1 MHSENH
7 NYISLNN
14 SELFAGLPSSVCKE
28 VVASARPR
36 DFASSDVMF
45 FVGDPIKQVLL
56 LTEGLVKKSQL
67 SQGGREAIL
76 RLTVPGEVISEL
88 ALVPGGTYSSTA
100 QALQDCKV
108 LAWDSA
114 TFEDVSVRFPG
125 LRRNAH
131 HILEQ
136 RLAELECRF
145 SVVSTK
151 TASPRLASGLVQ
163 LMNQLGQRVNSHIEV
178 NITQEVL
185 AQMTAMTSFQVCHLL
200 NRWKGQGLVKLRK
213 ETIEIHS
220 VPRLMALCR
229 AK

>member
-1 MHSENH
+1 MDVVND
-7 NYISLNN
+7 NCISLIK
-14 SELFAGLPSSVCKE
+14 SELFAGLPTSVIKE
-28 VVASARPR
+28 VIASARPR

-45 FVGDPIKQVLL
+45 FVDDPIRQVLL

-76 RLTVPGEVISEL
+76 RLIIPGEVISEL
-88 ALVPGGTYSSTA
+88 ALVSGGTYSSTA

-114 TFEDVSVRFPG
+114 TFEAASVRFPG

-131 HILEQ
+131 HILEG
-136 RLAELECRF
+136 RLAELERRF

-151 TASPRLASGLVQ
+151 TASPRLASGLVH
-163 LMNQLGQRVNSHIEV
+163 LMEQLGQRVNSHIEI

-185 AQMTAMTSFQVCHLL
+185 AQMTAMTTFQVCHLL
-200 NRWKGQGLVKLRK
+200 NLWKGQGLVKLRK

-220 VPRLMALCR
+220 VPRLMELCR

>member
-1 MHSENH
+1 MDKENK
-7 NYISLNN
+7 NCIPLNK
-14 SELFAGLPSSVCKE
+14 SELFADLPSSVYEE
-28 VVASARPR
+28 VVASARPK
-36 DFASSDVMF
+36 DFASGDVMY
-45 FVGDPIKQVLL
+45 FVDDPIKQVLL

-67 SQGGREAIL
+67 SQGGREAIV
-76 RLTVPGEVISEL
+76 RLTVPGEIISEV
-88 ALVPGGTYSSTA
+88 ALVPRGTHSSTA

-114 TFEDVSVRFPG
+114 AFEAASVRFPG
-125 LRRNAH
+125 IRSNAH
-131 HILEQ
+131 RILER
-136 RLAELECRF
+136 RLAELESRF

-151 TASPRLASGLVQ
+151 TASPRLASGLVH
-163 LMNQLGQRVNSHIEV
+163 LMDHLGQRVNSHIEV

-200 NRWKGQGLVKLRK
+200 NLWKRQGLVQLRK
-213 ETIEIHS
+213 AAIEIHS